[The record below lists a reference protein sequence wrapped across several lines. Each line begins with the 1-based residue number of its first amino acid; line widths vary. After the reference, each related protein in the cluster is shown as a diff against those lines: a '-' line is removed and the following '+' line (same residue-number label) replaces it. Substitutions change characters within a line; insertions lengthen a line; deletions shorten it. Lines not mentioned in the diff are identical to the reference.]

1 MDVDTEI
8 KGGDDPEDPDPEDP
22 DPEDPDREDRDPE
35 DPDEGSEKGSDESIG
50 LANQSRPQEV

>member
-8 KGGDDPEDPDPEDP
+8 KGGDDPEDP

-35 DPDEGSEKGSDESIG
+35 DPDEGSEKGSDESIE